1 MKMSRRGFMHGAAA
15 AGTALAFPSIIP
27 ARVLGADAPSN
38 TLNVAQIGCGRIG
51 RTMDAPGFM
60 RGPERTLLD
69 REGSDADQA
78 LLLHALLEECGVQ
91 SKILY
96 APPMPAGETGAP
108 AFAVPMVS
116 HAGRF
121 DYTAASWLGLSEEQ
135 ISQLERYNEL
145 LCEWNEKINLT
156 AITDPKGVAV
166 KHFADSLSIFNY
178 IDVPQNARVIDVGT
192 GAGFPGLVL
201 KIARPDIQLT
211 LLDSLQKRLNF
222 LNVVC
227 GELNLDAVLI
237 HSRAEE
243 GGQNLDLR
251 EGFDLVVSRAV
262 AQLNILSEYCLPY
275 ARLSGRFVAF
285 KGTAEGEINS
295 AKKAIGILGGKIRN
309 IYEFELPFEG
319 GGRTLVEIEK
329 VSPTPEK
336 YPRQN
341 GKIKSKPL

>member
-1 MKMSRRGFMHGAAA
+1 
-15 AGTALAFPSIIP
+15 
-27 ARVLGADAPSN
+27 
-38 TLNVAQIGCGRIG
+38 
-51 RTMDAPGFM
+51 M
-60 RGPERTLLD
+60 RKYLTEAIRD
-69 REGSDADQA
+69 Y
-78 LLLHALLEECGVQ
+78 
-91 SKILY
+91 KI
-96 APPMPAGETGAP
+96 
-108 AFAVPMVS
+108 
-116 HAGRF
+116 R
-121 DYTAASWLGLSEEQ
+121 LSEEQ

-295 AKKAIGILGGKIRN
+295 AKKAIGILGGKISN

-329 VSPTPEK
+329 VAPTPDK